1 MKKIIILILAVVFYA
16 SIASAQWGVGFET
29 GTTCNSLHVDKSYAY
44 DRHYKSQWG
53 FTMGVPV
60 RYDFNSWFGLQSDLS
75 LVYKNY
81 DIERGWHYSENK
93 YKFTNTFIDVPV
105 FARFKFGGQKVHGY
119 LLTGAYIGAWLKS
132 NVSGRQLKYFGNEG
146 YGDYEFDEN
155 VQFDSRRD
163 NRFEAGLAIGLGA
176 QYEVSNRIG
185 VFAEARYYYGLA
197 DMQKDYMKGQFSRY
211 NNTILLQVG
220 VMYKFKK

>member
-1 MKKIIILILAVVFYA
+1 MKKIIILILAIVFYA
-16 SIASAQWGVGFET
+16 SIASAQWGVGLET
-29 GTTCNSLHVDKSYAY
+29 RTACNSLHVDKSYAY

-60 RYDFNSWFGLQSDLS
+60 RYDFNSWFGLQSGLS

-132 NVSGRQLKYFGNEG
+132 SVSGRQLKYFGNEG

-185 VFAEARYYYGLA
+185 VFAEARYYYGLT